1 MKKIISMLLALTM
14 IFSMGIIGAGAED
27 TNELKITVANDL
39 HYSHSTKATNTNT
52 VYTTDYAN
60 KVSTGQLKL
69 ENELIIDEFL
79 SRADGDVILLPGDI
93 TDNGTTAEHEY
104 MAAKLEAFEAATG
117 KRVFLVPGN
126 HDYMQHRG
134 GKMNAEKMKA
144 NYFDLCYGEATVTD
158 DVTASYVAELDAEYR
173 LIAIDATKP
182 GGDQN
187 LDERLYAWIEA
198 QLKAA
203 QADGKKV
210 IAISHYNL
218 LEHLIF
224 MQFLH
229 ANSILSPELNV
240 PELFAQYNVKYTF
253 TGHTHDQDIAA
264 YTGSNGNTI
273 YDVVTTAL
281 NAYPCPYREV
291 VFGEKVRF
299 ETKFVDS
306 IDTSSLQGKITD
318 ATYTQ
323 ATENFPEY
331 ARVMFIEGLKPNI
344 SSFINANKVISA
356 LKLDKEKDAE
366 MCALL
371 EELVANAK
379 ELLTMPLYRA
389 DETEEGKSIEAL
401 VAPYGV
407 TLPETEYKDVLS
419 FGVDV
424 YMTYM
429 LGDENMNVLTKEFSL
444 LTSVFNG
451 VFKHLLK
458 DIDGEDY
465 ASVMTFACASFGVDV
480 PVDFFKYAGSGVSKA
495 QGIDIFMTAVATPI
509 LLEIVT
515 DKDVA
520 DNNVTLE
527 GYGDGYEKVE
537 EELSFLDKIVKFF
550 KDFFAYIL
558 RILGF

>member
-1 MKKIISMLLALTM
+1 MKKIISVLLALTM
-14 IFSMGIIGAGAED
+14 FFSTAVIGASAED
-27 TNELKITVANDL
+27 TKELKITVANDL
-39 HYSHSTKATNTNT
+39 HYNHSNKATSTST

-79 SRADGDVILLPGDI
+79 SRAEGDIILLPGDI

-104 MAAKLEAFEAATG
+104 MAAKLEAFETATG
-117 KRVFLVPGN
+117 KKVFLIPGN
-126 HDYMQHRG
+126 HDYMQHRSG
-134 GKMNAEKMKA
+134 MMNAEKMKA
-144 NYFDLCYGEATVTD
+144 NYFDLCYNEATTVDTE
-158 DVTASYVAELDAEYR
+158 TASYVAELNDDYR
-173 LIAIDATKP
+173 LLAIDATKP
-182 GGDQN
+182 GANQGLN
-187 LDERLYAWIEA
+187 ERLYSWMET
-198 QLKAA
+198 QLKTAKA
-203 QADGKKV
+203 EGKKV
-210 IAISHYNL
+210 IAMSHYNL

-224 MQFLH
+224 MQYLH
-229 ANSILSPELNV
+229 ANSILTPELNV

-273 YDVVTTAL
+273 YDVVTTSL
-281 NAYPCPYREV
+281 NAYPCTYREV
-291 VFGEKVRF
+291 TFGEKVKFRAG
-299 ETKFVDS
+299 FVDS
-306 IDTSSLQGKITD
+306 IDTSALKGKITD

-323 ATENFPEY
+323 ATESFPEY

-344 SSFINANKVISA
+344 SGFLNANKVISV

-371 EELVANAK
+371 EGLVANAK
-379 ELLTMPLYRA
+379 ELLTTPLYKA

-429 LGDENMNVLTKEFSL
+429 LGDENYNVLTKEFSL

-451 VFKHLLK
+451 MFKHLLK

-480 PVDFFKYAGSGVSKA
+480 PVDFFKYAGSGISKA
-495 QGIDIFMTAVATPI
+495 QGIDIFMTAVAAPI

-520 DNNVTLE
+520 DNNVTL
-527 GYGDGYEKVE
+527 DGYDAAYEEE
-537 EELSFLDKIVKFF
+537 EELTFWEKIVKFF
-550 KDFFAYIL
+550 KAVFAYIA
-558 RILGF
+558 RIFGF